1 MLRSDVS
8 HLSFSR
14 LPVRTCLFLTRRG
27 GESTAKKHPEQVI
40 LTITNT
46 PKLPLV
52 PFSARPI
59 NEIFVAH
66 QRGGMAK
73 ALVTQVR
80 QLER

>member
-1 MLRSDVS
+1 MLRSDTS

-46 PKLPLV
+46 PMLL
-52 PFSARPI
+52 F
-59 NEIFVAH
+59 FGYH
-66 QRGGMAK
+66 FQRGLSM
-73 ALVTQVR
+73 
-80 QLER
+80 